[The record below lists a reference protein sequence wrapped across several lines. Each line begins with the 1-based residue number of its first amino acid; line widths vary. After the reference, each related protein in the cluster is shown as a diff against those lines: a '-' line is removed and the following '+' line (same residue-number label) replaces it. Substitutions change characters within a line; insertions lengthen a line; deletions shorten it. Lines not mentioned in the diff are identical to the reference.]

1 MNQRIGMAAARAYSK
16 LLKLKA
22 KHRPIILG
30 VLSQALIG
38 KLFQHARLVS

>member
-1 MNQRIGMAAARAYSK
+1 MNQRIGMAAARAYAE

-38 KLFQHARLVS
+38 KLFQHARLLS